1 MLLAPWNSS
10 SILEQNSCAKDLP
23 FYIFVSTHDKTRASR
38 IQLQKL
44 DMPYLLHWKPNPK
57 AHEALMPSELLIL
70 LLNICL
76 LPSMQTVSNGGYPEG
91 TRDCWQCSLQPL
103 FTVKESVTSSSNTKQ
118 LWMMPFQ
125 TDSFNHLP
133 EWNVCSFS
141 QKSSSSSPTQ
151 PPLLLFPSFFPD
163 EFTSAKM
170 AVSVPPPP
178 KKKEKKKEFG
188 LTYQKT
194 FPHNVFRFTKL
205 SVWARTKVIRA
216 LHSILPSVRGAT
228 NPLFLTYIRTWLGV
242 SSTVFWSDVCSIS
255 NTVRIHIYTFSRH
268 KQDKA
273 ALVF

>member
-1 MLLAPWNSS
+1 
-10 SILEQNSCAKDLP
+10 
-23 FYIFVSTHDKTRASR
+23 
-38 IQLQKL
+38 
-44 DMPYLLHWKPNPK
+44 MPYLLHWKPNPK
-57 AHEALMPSELLIL
+57 AHEALMPSELLTL

-76 LPSMQTVSNGGYPEG
+76 LPSMQTVSNGGYSEG

-178 KKKEKKKEFG
+178 PKKKKE
-188 LTYQKT
+188 
-194 FPHNVFRFTKL
+194 R
-205 SVWARTKVIRA
+205 VWANLPKNISSQCFQIHQVVSLSTHKSYKSTTFNSSLCQRCYKPTFSNLYKNVA
-216 LHSILPSVRGAT
+216 WSKQHSILERCMLNLQHCTHSY
-228 NPLFLTYIRTWLGV
+228 LYI
-242 SSTVFWSDVCSIS
+242 
-255 NTVRIHIYTFSRH
+255 
-268 KQDKA
+268 
-273 ALVF
+273 